1 MQVGSCLRGRFAD
14 GRADEGDFLVSL
26 GPTVAAG
33 PNERAAVQ
41 YFFQAFPT
49 SQAPEARDDG
59 RRGDTRVGRRADEGA
74 DISKGDDGTS
84 AHTIADTIADT
95 IGERATH
102 EHDAD
107 GRARSAERTTYMF
120 SYLRPGPEMPT
131 MAEVLET
138 YWRSLPPYQKISAD
152 NEEAQMCA
160 NDTSND
166 ECTSAHQQVASANI
180 SELIEGGHVG
190 VERVVFGWFPTYR
203 QRSPLPPT
211 WSRVLSVGDASAIQ
225 SPVSFGGFCSML
237 RHLPRLA
244 GGLDA
249 ALRADALDRS
259 DLALISP
266 YLPNLATAWL
276 TARAMSAVERS
287 EPPAPSPFLNS
298 VLEKNFEI
306 AQAMPER
313 QRNRLLTDITTLEN
327 LSQVS
332 SAQNASSDHLS
343 CVRFERPCI
352 PLCIPLSEPAQRACA
367 LHDTSVQTCSSC

>member
-1 MQVGSCLRGRFAD
+1 
-14 GRADEGDFLVSL
+14 
-26 GPTVAAG
+26 
-33 PNERAAVQ
+33 
-41 YFFQAFPT
+41 
-49 SQAPEARDDG
+49 
-59 RRGDTRVGRRADEGA
+59 
-74 DISKGDDGTS
+74 
-84 AHTIADTIADT
+84 
-95 IGERATH
+95 
-102 EHDAD
+102 
-107 GRARSAERTTYMF
+107 
-120 SYLRPGPEMPT
+120 
-131 MAEVLET
+131 
-138 YWRSLPPYQKISAD
+138 
-152 NEEAQMCA
+152 
-160 NDTSND
+160 
-166 ECTSAHQQVASANI
+166 
-180 SELIEGGHVG
+180 
-190 VERVVFGWFPTYR
+190 
-203 QRSPLPPT
+203 
-211 WSRVLSVGDASAIQ
+211 
-225 SPVSFGGFCSML
+225 ML

-343 CVRFERPCI
+343 SVRFERP
-352 PLCIPLSEPAQRACA
+352 CIPLSEPAQRACA